1 MVFLVALGL
10 GGGTPWVT
18 GWGYAT
24 QGGQR
29 GMANQIDLIFDG
41 FEGAVALFTHET
53 VYPNLVIL
61 VLILIFLVLS
71 EGPLQL

>member
-1 MVFLVALGL
+1 M
-10 GGGTPWVT
+10 T

-41 FEGAVALFTHET
+41 FEGAVALFTHEKT
-53 VYPNLVIL
+53 VYPNLVIS
-61 VLILIFLVLS
+61 VLFSTALWLS
-71 EGPLQL
+71 RGPL